1 MKLLLPKV
9 IAIILELFK
18 KSSLKSLQPH
28 FYNASYSR
36 LKYFYS
42 NSIGFSDRIF
52 SYKDIS

>member
-28 FYNASYSR
+28 FCNASYSR